1 MNKNGKFLFLIL
13 TLLLLFISVG
23 TISATDV
30 DNTTV
35 SDDMTLNTPSDVVLE
50 KVITKAS
57 KQQNTEVAIVNKNKT
72 QKQIKTDKQT
82 KKTVETIQTANNY
95 ETLKTAWNNIQTDGD
110 DTTEYTI
117 NVKNGNYTFT
127 EELKSDNTSKNKIYN
142 SER

>member
-57 KQQNTEVAIVNKNKT
+57 KQQNNEVAIVNKNKT

-82 KKTVETIQTANNY
+82 KKNSRNN
-95 ETLKTAWNNIQTDGD
+95 T
-110 DTTEYTI
+110 
-117 NVKNGNYTFT
+117 
-127 EELKSDNTSKNKIYN
+127 N
-142 SER
+142 S

>member
-23 TISATDV
+23 TTDV

-82 KKTVETIQTANNY
+82 KKNSRNN
-95 ETLKTAWNNIQTDGD
+95 T
-110 DTTEYTI
+110 
-117 NVKNGNYTFT
+117 
-127 EELKSDNTSKNKIYN
+127 N
-142 SER
+142 S

>member
-57 KQQNTEVAIVNKNKT
+57 KQQNTEVAIVNK
-72 QKQIKTDKQT
+72 IKH
-82 KKTVETIQTANNY
+82 
-95 ETLKTAWNNIQTDGD
+95 
-110 DTTEYTI
+110 
-117 NVKNGNYTFT
+117 
-127 EELKSDNTSKNKIYN
+127 KNK
-142 SER
+142 

>member
-82 KKTVETIQTANNY
+82 KKNSRNN
-95 ETLKTAWNNIQTDGD
+95 T
-110 DTTEYTI
+110 
-117 NVKNGNYTFT
+117 
-127 EELKSDNTSKNKIYN
+127 N
-142 SER
+142 S